1 MDAPQISSVAGS
13 APPPPPPPP
22 TYAAATQ
29 EMYYSAPM
37 MPHHHSMGHPHSP
50 TRRGPP
56 ERDDG
61 LSESID
67 PAKYKTRMCQAFML
81 GSTCAFGP
89 RCAFAHG
96 PQELRHSAPSL
107 QPHMVQAPPPPPP
120 PPSYQQALQ
129 QDYAGSA
136 GPSSPLHS
144 RPQTP
149 RGTVQAFPGAD
160 AVLSPGRNPVV
171 HPRNSLPSS
180 PVTAGD
186 QAYPTFPTNRFRN
199 EPYSPTGFVFQP
211 DAPAAA

>member
-1 MDAPQISSVAGS
+1 MDS
-13 APPPPPPPP
+13 APPPPPPPS
-22 TYAAATQ
+22 YAAATH
-29 EMYYSAPM
+29 EMNAFYAPPM
-37 MPHHHSMGHPHSP
+37 HPQHNSGPLVGHPHSP

-81 GSTCAFGP
+81 GSACAFGS

-96 PQELRHSAPSL
+96 PQELRQSIP
-107 QPHMVQAPPPPPP
+107 QAPPPPPP
-120 PPSYQQALQ
+120 PPSYHQALHQ
-129 QDYAGSA
+129 SAVPQDYSGSA

-149 RGTVQAFPGAD
+149 RGTVQTFPQTET
-160 AVLSPGRNPVV
+160 VLSPGRNPVV

-186 QAYPTFPTNRFRN
+186 QAYPTFPANRFRN
-199 EPYSPTGFVFQP
+199 EPYSPTGFVYQP
-211 DAPAAA
+211 DAPAVS